1 MNEEMQD
8 ENEEVQAKEEEMQ
21 VKEEMQD
28 KKDDDLSMNILNYR
42 MKHKKRKVRRF
53 DVPLG
58 TEPKMIEVNGFQI
71 KCTRCGGVYFQV
83 LEDELFAKELGA
95 SSLNKVLRCIRC
107 DSYWTF
113 EFVEQNMEDFKIAH

>member
-1 MNEEMQD
+1 MKQGRFGNTGVSMNEEMQD
-8 ENEEVQAKEEEMQ
+8 ENEEMQA
-21 VKEEMQD
+21 KEEMQD
-28 KKDDDLSMNILNYR
+28 KKEEV
-42 MKHKKRKVRRF
+42 KKRKVRRF

-58 TEPKMIEVNGFQI
+58 TEPKMIEVDGFQI
-71 KCTRCGGVYFQV
+71 KCARCGGVFFQV

-113 EFVEQNMEDFKIAH
+113 EFVEQNIEDFKIAH